1 MKHTRLSGNVF
12 FCYNERKT
20 MHKHTLHVRLAA
32 LSLLTV
38 LAPLAVPLVSASDVR
53 VEAGTEREFV
63 VTAYYSPLPGQCC
76 YVMGSE
82 FLDKRMNGQG
92 IQAADG
98 TPVYPGM
105 IAAPASYPFGTTIK
119 LDGIGTVV
127 VHDRGGAIN
136 VLGGDVHRLDL
147 WVGSGEEGLA
157 RALAFGKQTVRGTIQ
172 SVAGGSSAAL
182 DLSSLSAKLSVIEPY
197 DVSNGKFLGLALENG
212 QTSLSVRRLQE
223 ALASLGHFDHELTGK
238 FGAVTA
244 DALAAFNREAGLPSE
259 PSDRLSNR
267 TAAVLDSLLRRSDQA
282 LAFGAIHP
290 DSSAADILAAKRT
303 LRYLG
308 LFRGRTTPEYD
319 DALFNAILAF
329 QQSKGLVAD
338 ASSPGAGR
346 IGPKTLPLVQ
356 RAWKLSLS
364 RQEAEKKLLALV
376 VRDRL
381 AARGELLTEPLTV
394 GSKGAQVSLLQRLL
408 VASGLLP
415 AEKVTGTYG
424 DQTRDAVAGFQ
435 KEHQLVG
442 ALDDPAAGRIGPVTL
457 GVIQSLQ
464 LKDAISRVRASG
476 LTAI

>member
-1 MKHTRLSGNVF
+1 
-12 FCYNERKT
+12 
-20 MHKHTLHVRLAA
+20 MHKHTLHARLAA

-38 LAPLAVPLVSASDVR
+38 LAPLAPTAVADDPTVAAGVVR
-53 VEAGTEREFV
+53 DFV

-92 IQAADG
+92 IAGADG

-105 IAAPASYPFGTTIK
+105 IAAPSVYPFGTTIK

-136 VLGGDVHRLDL
+136 VLGGDVHRLDV

-157 RALAFGKQTVRGTIQ
+157 RALAFGKQTVRGTITT
-172 SVAGGSSAAL
+172 VGGGGSAEL

-197 DVSNGKFLGLALENG
+197 DISRGQFLGLKLENG
-212 QTSLSVRRLQE
+212 QTSLSVRRLQDT
-223 ALASLGHFDHELTGK
+223 LASLGFFDHDVTGK

-244 DALAAFNREAGLPSE
+244 DALAAFNREAGLTGE
-259 PSDRLSNR
+259 PSDRLGDR
-267 TAAVLDSLLRRSDQA
+267 TAAVLDSLLRREEQT
-282 LAFGAIHP
+282 LAFGAISA
-290 DSSAADILAAKRT
+290 DSSGDDILAAKRM

-356 RAWKLSLS
+356 RAWKFSLS
-364 RQEAEKKLLALV
+364 RQEADKRLLTLT
-376 VRDRL
+376 VRNRL
-381 AARGELLTEPLTV
+381 AARGELLTDPLTV
-394 GSKGAQVSLLQRLL
+394 GSQGAQVSLLQRMLS
-408 VASGLLP
+408 ASGLLP

-424 DQTRDAVAGFQ
+424 DQTKAAVAGFQ
-435 KEHQLVG
+435 KDHELVG
-442 ALDDPAAGRIGPVTL
+442 ALDDPAAGRVGPVTL
-457 GVIQSLQ
+457 SVIQSLQ
-464 LKDAISRVRASG
+464 LKDALARVRAKG
-476 LTAI
+476 IAAL

>member
-1 MKHTRLSGNVF
+1 
-12 FCYNERKT
+12 
-20 MHKHTLHVRLAA
+20 
-32 LSLLTV
+32 
-38 LAPLAVPLVSASDVR
+38 
-53 VEAGTEREFV
+53 
-63 VTAYYSPLPGQCC
+63 
-76 YVMGSE
+76 MGSE

-105 IAAPASYPFGTTIK
+105 VAAPASYPFGTTIK

-136 VLGGDVHRLDL
+136 VLDGDVHRIDL

-157 RALAFGKQTVRGTIQ
+157 RALAFGKKTVRGTIA
-172 SVAGGSSAAL
+172 SVAGGGSAAL

-197 DVSNGKFLGLALENG
+197 DVSDGRFLGLKVENG
-212 QTSLSVRRLQE
+212 QTSLSVKRLQT
-223 ALASLGHFDHELTGK
+223 ALSSLGYFDHEITGK

-244 DALAAFNREAGLPSE
+244 DALAAFNREAGIASE
-259 PSDRLSNR
+259 PSDRLSDR
-267 TAAVLDSLLRRSDQA
+267 TAAVLDSLLRRGDQV
-282 LAFGAIHP
+282 LAFGAINP

-308 LFRGRTTPEYD
+308 LFRGRTTPDYD

-329 QQSKGLVAD
+329 QRSKGLVAD

-364 RQEAEKKLLALV
+364 RQEAEKRLLTLA

-381 AARGELLTEPLTV
+381 AARGQLLTDPLTL

-408 VASGLLP
+408 AGAGLLP

-424 DQTRDAVAGFQ
+424 DQTKAAVAEFQ
-435 KEHQLVG
+435 KDHELVG

-464 LKDAISRVRASG
+464 LKEAIARVRADG
-476 LTAI
+476 VAAL

>member
-1 MKHTRLSGNVF
+1 
-12 FCYNERKT
+12 
-20 MHKHTLHVRLAA
+20 MHKHTLHARLAA

-38 LAPLAVPLVSASDVR
+38 LAPLAPTAVADDPTVAPGVVR
-53 VEAGTEREFV
+53 DFV

-92 IQAADG
+92 IAAADG

-105 IAAPASYPFGTTIK
+105 IAAPASYPFGTTIT
-119 LDGIGTVV
+119 LDGVGTVV

-147 WVGSGEEGLA
+147 WVGAGEEGLA
-157 RALAFGKQTVRGTIQ
+157 RALAFGKRTVRGTIT
-172 SVAGGSSAAL
+172 SVSGGGSAEL

-197 DVSNGKFLGLALENG
+197 DVSNGKFLGLRLENG

-223 ALASLGHFDHELTGK
+223 TLHSLGLFDHEITGK

-244 DALAAFNREAGLPSE
+244 EAIAAFNREAGIANE
-259 PSDRLSNR
+259 PTDRLGNR
-267 TAAVLDSLLRRSDQA
+267 TAAVLDSLLRRRDQA
-282 LAFGAIHP
+282 LTFGAIGR
-290 DSSAADILAAKRT
+290 DSSGDDILAAKRT
-303 LRYLG
+303 LRFLG

-329 QQSKGLVAD
+329 QQAKGLVAD

-346 IGPKTLPLVQ
+346 IGPKTLPLVE

-376 VRDRL
+376 VRERL

-394 GSKGAQVSLLQRLL
+394 GSQGAQVSLLQRLL
-408 VASGLLP
+408 AASGLLP

-424 DQTRDAVAGFQ
+424 DQTKAAVADFQ
-435 KEHQLVG
+435 KEHELVG
-442 ALDDPAAGRIGPVTL
+442 TLDDPAAGRIGPVTL

-464 LKDAISRVRASG
+464 LKDALARVRASG
-476 LTAI
+476 LTAL